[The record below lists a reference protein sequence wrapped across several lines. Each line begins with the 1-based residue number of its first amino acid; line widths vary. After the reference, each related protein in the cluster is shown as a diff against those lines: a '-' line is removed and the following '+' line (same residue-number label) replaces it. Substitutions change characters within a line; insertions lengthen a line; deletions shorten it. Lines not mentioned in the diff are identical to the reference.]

1 MLFAHQYRHAPCFVS
16 CASHWWKKSI
26 TKTKSPSCLCFAF
39 SVVLLRSL
47 SRLPGT
53 IAKDFFFF
61 FWQVNR
67 SKVDFFFW
75 LPCHTNAIQQ
85 WLRSGCTAPP
95 RFLSPQLSAGLFPG
109 SFCFCF
115 VPCSAISISL
125 RPKSDCLM
133 FLMQKSA
140 LPFEFFCCLS
150 RGDVS
155 SSELSVYDAAK
166 MRNKQTQ
173 IFF

>member
-1 MLFAHQYRHAPCFVS
+1 MHINTDMHHVLSPVPHIGEKNPSRKLKVPVVS
-16 CASHWWKKSI
+16 
-26 TKTKSPSCLCFAF
+26 
-39 SVVLLRSL
+39 VSL
-47 SRLPGT
+47 SVWSCWGRCHGYREQLPKT
-53 IAKDFFFF
+53 FFFF

-140 LPFEFFCCLS
+140 FPFEFFCCLS

-166 MRNKQTQ
+166 MRNKQIQ
-173 IFF
+173 I